1 MRLIVLAI
9 CITACAVRAQL
20 MATKLHHAAQHA
32 DSSELAQLLEGNPN
46 TNIGDALGRTP
57 LMIAVENQREANVIL
72 LLKHDTNLSQVDNS
86 GMTALDIANKR
97 SDAGPIGVLLALA
110 WRAPQLPEPAAG
122 QVHWP
127 SRLALF
133 VVLCATSSAALAL
146 LKRLGQCC
154 SPPLA
159 RRGNSPAQPKSF
171 LRRCEEALFA
181 GPPQH
186 DGWSPLMFA
195 AQGESA
201 DLVARLMRAGADP
214 LRGTPRGDSA
224 MSIAK
229 HHGSREVRIA
239 MGSWVLEATGT
250 EPAGD
255 ALLSAAG
262 VVPSAAL

>member
-1 MRLIVLAI
+1 M
-9 CITACAVRAQL
+9 
-20 MATKLHHAAQHA
+20 
-32 DSSELAQLLEGNPN
+32 
-46 TNIGDALGRTP
+46 
-57 LMIAVENQREANVIL
+57 
-72 LLKHDTNLSQVDNS
+72 
-86 GMTALDIANKR
+86 
-97 SDAGPIGVLLALA
+97 
-110 WRAPQLPEPAAG
+110 
-122 QVHWP
+122 HWP

-214 LRGTPRGDSA
+214 LRGTPVSACLPRRRARLCVAVASSAPPALRAPPLRFLLAPWLQRGDSA

-239 MGSWVLEATGT
+239 MGSWVLEASGT